1 VPSLTASFVDVL
13 VQSVNFTHLCARRH
27 VVNVLVPA
35 LAKLAAQLVVHLLIA
50 AGPPVAAFL
59 IGHLLRAHEHGQH
72 LPDLEARCRLRLWR
86 TRRNDWQRR
95 SSSSTRGCVRSL
107 ALRGRAARAV
117 CARTRQSCSPSQYA
131 PEVFNPFHHRACQ
144 DGAPPGEGKQPF
156 PSKQGLHVRPR
167 GLRTALGKPMGSA
180 YALVASGNSSSS
192 RSHAARTRPRPPSTD
207 RNQVTFQ
214 ATKVC
219 HCGVFSC
226 NFFLRGALGI
236 PIRISLGTI
245 GSM

>member
-1 VPSLTASFVDVL
+1 MNTASTSL
-13 VQSVNFTHLCARRH
+13 ILKH
-27 VVNVLVPA
+27 VVGSA
-35 LAKLAAQLVVHLLIA
+35 S
-50 AGPPVAAFL
+50 G
-59 IGHLLRAHEHGQH
+59 AHG
-72 LPDLEARCRLRLWR
+72 A
-86 TRRNDWQRR
+86 TTGN
-95 SSSSTRGCVRSL
+95 
-107 ALRGRAARAV
+107 AARAA
-117 CARTRQSCSPSQYA
+117 ARAAVYAALHCEAVQRGLFALARGNPAHHRSTRPRFES
-131 PEVFNPFHHRACQ
+131 FHHRACQ